1 VTDMEIIFD
10 SQHIP
15 ADIAEACAW
24 LSAAERF
31 KGAQPG
37 TGLQHRLAAADAL
50 DILHDVRPPYAPID
64 TSRQPMPLT
73 EAAGAVMASLGRAL
87 REPAPV
93 QQRLRVG
100 RALGVIRQ
108 ALP

>member
-1 VTDMEIIFD
+1 MGIIFET
-10 SQHIP
+10 QPIHH
-15 ADIAEACAW
+15 DIAEACAW

-37 TGLQHRLAAADAL
+37 TGLQQRLAAADAL

-64 TSRQPMPLT
+64 TSRPPIPL
-73 EAAGAVMASLGRAL
+73 ADMARAVVASLERAL
-87 REPAPV
+87 REPASLE
-93 QQRLRVG
+93 QRLRVG

>member
-1 VTDMEIIFD
+1 MGIIFET
-10 SQHIP
+10 QPIP
-15 ADIAEACAW
+15 DDIAEACAW
-24 LSAAERF
+24 LSAAERL

-50 DILHDVRPPYAPID
+50 DILHDVRPPCGPID
-64 TSRQPMPLT
+64 TSRPPIPLA
-73 EAAGAVMASLGRAL
+73 EVAGAVMASLRRAL
-87 REPAPV
+87 REPASV